1 MASIPDKFDADSKIK
16 LFESQHIRSEW
27 DAEAEKWWFSVLDVV
42 AVLTDQPDYK
52 KVRNYWKWLKNK
64 LIAEGSQ
71 LGSATNQLKLPAADG
86 TKYLT
91 DVADTEQILRL
102 IQSIPSKR
110 AEPFKL
116 WLAEVGS
123 QRLDQL
129 QDPEMSIEQA
139 MRDYKRL
146 GYTDNWINQ
155 RLKSIEIRKE
165 LTDEWKKHG
174 LQEGPEFA
182 FLTDVIYKTWADKTA
197 KEYKQHKGL
206 KKENLRDNMT
216 NKELIMS
223 MLAELSTKEISEAVQ
238 PQTLDENE
246 SVAKRGGGVAR
257 QARLKLEAETG
268 KKLVS
273 PQNAK
278 QFRALTQ
285 NPSKKAG
292 GKP

>member
-1 MASIPDKFDADSKIK
+1 MESEMPTDRPVKVQ
-16 LFESQHIRSEW
+16 LFESAHIRTAW
-27 DAEAEKWWFSVLDVV
+27 DETEEKWWFSALDII
-42 AVLTDQPDYK
+42 AALTDQPDYA

-64 LIAEGSQ
+64 LKQEGSEVV
-71 LGSATNQLKLPAADG
+71 SATNQLKLEAPDG
-86 TKYLT
+86 KQRLS
-91 DVADTEQILRL
+91 DVLDTQQVFRI
-102 IQSIPSKR
+102 IQSIPSRK

-116 WLAEVGS
+116 WLAEVAN

-129 QDPEMSIEQA
+129 QDPELSIDQA
-139 MRDYKRL
+139 MLDYKRL

-165 LTDEWKKHG
+165 LTDEWKKQG

-206 KKENLRDNMT
+206 RQENLRDNMT

-238 PQTLDENE
+238 PQTLDEHE

-257 QARLKLEAETG
+257 QARLKLELETG

-278 QFRALTQ
+278 QFRQ
-285 NPSKKAG
+285 ISQDKRKK
-292 GKP
+292 

>member
-1 MASIPDKFDADSKIK
+1 MPTDRPVKVQ
-16 LFESQHIRSEW
+16 LFESTHIRSHW
-27 DAEAEKWWFSVLDVV
+27 DAEREEWFFSIVDVV
-42 AVLTDQPDYK
+42 AALTDSVNPTDYLK
-52 KVRNYWKWLKNK
+52 KLRKRD
-64 LIAEGSQ
+64 EQ
-71 LGSATNQLKLPAADG
+71 LRDYIGTNCPQVAMPTETGKARKTLAATTQQL
-86 TKYLT
+86 
-91 DVADTEQILRL
+91 LR
-102 IQSIPSKR
+102 IVQSIPSKK

-129 QDPEMSIEQA
+129 QDPELSIEQA

-238 PQTLDENE
+238 PQTLDEHE

-278 QFRALTQ
+278 QLRALGQ
-285 NPSKKAG
+285 NPGPKTRGKA
-292 GKP
+292 

>member
-1 MASIPDKFDADSKIK
+1 MSDADSKVK
-16 LFESQHIRSEW
+16 LFESQLIRNEW
-27 DAEAEKWWFSVLDVV
+27 DAEAEKWWFSVVDVV
-42 AVLTDQPDYK
+42 AVLTDQPDYTRVRK
-52 KVRNYWKWLKNK
+52 YWSVLKVRLKN
-64 LIAEGSQ
+64 EGSQ
-71 LGSATNQLKLPAADG
+71 LATNCSQLKLTAADG
-86 TKYLT
+86 KKYLT

-129 QDPEMSIEQA
+129 QDPELSIEQA
-139 MRDYKRL
+139 MLDYKRL

-174 LQEGPEFA
+174 LQEGPQFA

-238 PQTLDENE
+238 PQTLDDHED
-246 SVAKRGGGVAR
+246 VAKRGGGVAR

-273 PQNAK
+273 PQSAK
-278 QFRALTQ
+278 QLRTLGQ

-292 GKP
+292 GKR

>member
-1 MASIPDKFDADSKIK
+1 MPNDRPVKLQ
-16 LFESQHIRSEW
+16 LFESVHIRTAWDESE
-27 DAEAEKWWFSVLDVV
+27 EKWWFSALDIV
-42 AVLTDQPDYK
+42 AALTDQPDYA

-64 LIAEGSQ
+64 LKLEGSEVV
-71 LGSATNQLKLPAADG
+71 SATNQLKLEAPDG
-86 TKYLT
+86 KQRLT
-91 DVADTEQILRL
+91 DVLDTQQVFRI
-102 IQSIPSKR
+102 IQSIPSRK

-116 WLAEVGS
+116 WLAEVAN

-129 QDPEMSIEQA
+129 QDPELSIEQA
-139 MRDYKRL
+139 MLDYKRL
-146 GYTDNWINQ
+146 GYSDNWINQ

-165 LTDEWKKHG
+165 LTDEWRKHG
-174 LQEGPEFA
+174 LQEGPQFA

-206 KKENLRDNMT
+206 RQENLRDNMT

-223 MLAELSTKEISEAVQ
+223 MLAELSTKEISEVVQ
-238 PQTLDENE
+238 PKTLDDHED
-246 SVAKRGGGVAR
+246 VAKRGGSVAK

-278 QFRALTQ
+278 QLRLLNQ
-285 NPSKKAG
+285 IKNKRDRND
-292 GKP
+292 

>member
-1 MASIPDKFDADSKIK
+1 
-16 LFESQHIRSEW
+16 
-27 DAEAEKWWFSVLDVV
+27 
-42 AVLTDQPDYK
+42 
-52 KVRNYWKWLKNK
+52 
-64 LIAEGSQ
+64 
-71 LGSATNQLKLPAADG
+71 
-86 TKYLT
+86 
-91 DVADTEQILRL
+91 
-102 IQSIPSKR
+102 
-110 AEPFKL
+110 
-116 WLAEVGS
+116 VGS

-129 QDPEMSIEQA
+129 QDPELSIEQA

-174 LQEGPEFA
+174 LQEGPQFA

-206 KKENLRDNMT
+206 RQENLRDNMT

-238 PQTLDENE
+238 PQSLDEHE

-278 QFRALTQ
+278 QLRALGQ

-292 GKP
+292 NKA